1 MTGDTDWEAGDNA
14 KLLSI
19 HVMEKTL
26 CIICQLY
33 SLSFAVCTEVDQ
45 HNIILD
51 KGGERRDTRR
61 ATRRGLFSTCHDSF
75 VKCFDSQKPQENLF
89 PPLQ

>member
-1 MTGDTDWEAGDNA
+1 MGTMTDDWGHWLGAGDNA
-14 KLLSI
+14 KLLST

-61 ATRRGLFSTCHDSF
+61 LSLESF
-75 VKCFDSQKPQENLF
+75 KKGTVKHMS
-89 PPLQ
+89 